1 MEELR
6 LLYFLGSYEFRIGRI
21 EMKSNSM
28 FAMAMEAHLD
38 GVPHIENELTAYVKL
53 KDLYDVTS
61 IASHTE
67 THEQWQIPMESKKAK
82 ARIRLTDGVEY
93 SHTIKENTKHDGVS
107 VESEGEI
114 TKSFFEVMRR
124 SLAKNGYLKTRHV
137 IEIENSDRVWE
148 IDVFKKYNGEPSLWV
163 KLDYE
168 FGDGETKLPEI
179 PFDYDDIIIPSIEEG
194 RDEEVSKLWDEEWAK
209 LDDKDS

>member
-1 MEELR
+1 MKI
-6 LLYFLGSYEFRIGRI
+6 GSI
-21 EMKSNSM
+21 
-28 FAMAMEAHLD
+28 FATAMEAHLD
-38 GVPHIENELTAYVKL
+38 GVPHIENEITAYAKL

-61 IASHTE
+61 IASRSE
-67 THEQWQIPMESKKAK
+67 THEQWQIPLASKKAK

-93 SHTIKENTKHDGVS
+93 SHTIKEKTNHEGVS
-107 VESEGEI
+107 IESEERI
-114 TKSFFEVMRR
+114 SKSFFEVMKR
-124 SLAKNGYLKTRHV
+124 SLGENGYLKTRHV
-137 IEIENSDRVWE
+137 IEIDNSDRIWE
-148 IDVFKKYNGEPSLWV
+148 IDVFKKYSGEPSLWI